1 MAQGLTLSQRREFR
15 TAALFLSPNL
25 ILVGVFLFIPV
36 VASFAI
42 SLLEWDVIS
51 APEFSGIGNYQALAV
66 DAEFWTSIARTGLFI
81 AIAIPIT
88 LAASLGLAVLIDS
101 LALAPILWR
110 TVLFIPFAMSSVV
123 VGLTW
128 RWFYNPQYGLLNYL
142 LSVVGIQG
150 PEWLNDPTLAL
161 PSIVVVF
168 VWQQVG
174 FNMLLFLVALRE
186 VPEELRWAS
195 RVDGAGPW
203 REFRHVVLPLIS
215 PITFF
220 ALLNIAINAFQ
231 IFDLAFVMTRGGPG
245 QATTFVLQFIY
256 DAAFGSFRVGYASA
270 AAFVYIL
277 LIGVLTWVAWSSRRR
292 WVLGED

>member
-1 MAQGLTLSQRREFR
+1 MRTRLTPSQRREFG
-15 TAALFLSPNL
+15 TALAFLSPNL
-25 ILVGVFLFIPV
+25 ILVGIFLFVPLA
-36 VASFAI
+36 ASLVI
-42 SLLEWDVIS
+42 SLLNWDVIS
-51 APEFSGIGNYQALAV
+51 TPEFAGLGNYQELAA
-66 DAEFWTSIARTGLFI
+66 DGEFWSSIARTGLFI
-81 AIAIPIT
+81 VIAIPVT
-88 LAASLGLAVLIDS
+88 LVASLALAVLIDN
-101 LALAPILWR
+101 LALKPIIWR
-110 TVLFIPFAMSSVV
+110 TVLFVPFAMSSVV

-142 LSVVGIQG
+142 LSIVGIQG
-150 PEWLNDPTLAL
+150 PEWLNDPNLAL

-186 VPEELRWAS
+186 VPEELRWAA
-195 RVDGAGPW
+195 RVDGASGW
-203 REFRHVVLPLIS
+203 GEFRHVVLPLIS

-270 AAFVYIL
+270 AAFVYVL
-277 LIGVLTWVAWSSRRR
+277 LIGILTWIAWTLRRR